1 MIEVIEET
9 LIDSIK
15 ILPFLLITYIIMEYI
30 EHKMKDKSKKAIK
43 KSGKYGPIIGSIL
56 GIFPQCGFSVS
67 ATNLYAGRV
76 ITLGTLIAIYL
87 STSDEMLP
95 IFISEAVPVT
105 TIVKI
110 LLTKLIIGIIA
121 GFAIDITIRQFRKR
135 KANKINKKAQQMNIN
150 KDIKINDSESIKE
163 INQNKDIN
171 ENENIKEINQNKDK
185 NRKQINQNNKKDI
198 KEIQIINQE
207 DEEIN
212 IEHLCEEG
220 HCHCEHDGIIK
231 SAIKHTINIFLFIII
246 ITFIINTLV
255 YFIGEEA
262 ISSLLLNT
270 VFLGPIVAGL
280 IGLIPNCAAS
290 VILTNMYLEN
300 VISAASL
307 ISGLLVGAGV
317 GLAVLF
323 KTNKNLKENIRIVII
338 LYLIGVISGFIIQ
351 GLGIQF

>member
-1 MIEVIEET
+1 MLEVIQET

-15 ILPFLLITYIIMEYI
+15 ILPFLFITYLIMEYI
-30 EHKMKDKSKKAIK
+30 EHKMKEKSKKAIQ

-95 IFISEAVPVT
+95 ILISEQVSP
-105 TIVKI
+105 IIIIKI
-110 LLTKLIIGIIA
+110 LITKVIIGIIA
-121 GFAIDITIRQFRKR
+121 GFAIDIVINQIRKR
-135 KANKINKKAQQMNIN
+135 KTSQ
-150 KDIKINDSESIKE
+150 DSIKSE
-163 INQNKDIN
+163 KEDI
-171 ENENIKEINQNKDK
+171 
-185 NRKQINQNNKKDI
+185 DI
-198 KEIQIINQE
+198 G
-207 DEEIN
+207 
-212 IEHLCEEG
+212 HLCEEE
-220 HCHCEHDGIIK
+220 HCHCDEKGILK
-231 SAIKHTINIFLFIII
+231 SAIKHTINIFIFIII
-246 ITFIINTLV
+246 ITFIINIAV
-255 YFIGEEA
+255 YFIGEEN
-262 ISSLLLNT
+262 ISNLLLDT
-270 VFLGPIVAGL
+270 VFLGPIIAGL

-323 KTNKNLKENIRIVII
+323 KTNKNLKENIRIVIL

-351 GLGIQF
+351 GLGINF